1 MLVWYKSIRVMF
13 YFVLIGESQKV
24 TSISIFTH
32 YWLFLL
38 FHDKNLHYKNNKMWN
53 NVGWVCLH
61 RISSIVLIYASI
73 KRRWHKCI
81 KGLWEFARVCF
92 CVAILLIWLN
102 HKEPFLMQ
110 QKSHDFI
117 LLQFVCP
124 PPRDKH
130 EYINKT
136 SSNNPLRKIKIVLY

>member
-1 MLVWYKSIRVMF
+1 M
-13 YFVLIGESQKV
+13 YFVLIGDSQKV
-24 TSISIFTH
+24 TSISIFTL
-32 YWLFLL
+32 YWLCLL

-92 CVAILLIWLN
+92 CVAFFWSDWIIKNLFW
-102 HKEPFLMQ
+102 
-110 QKSHDFI
+110 
-117 LLQFVCP
+117 C
-124 PPRDKH
+124 
-130 EYINKT
+130 NKKVMISFYCNSCVHHQET
-136 SSNNPLRKIKIVLY
+136 NMNIEIKRHLTTLCVK